1 MYKEIVITIIVLA
14 LIIVGNIITQ
24 NNTNKSVEEMSYELE
39 NLKKE
44 IENKNWEQANKK
56 MEETE
61 KIWEE
66 KNEIMAYYIE
76 HNELEKVQ
84 TEIAK
89 TKADV
94 ESKEVAMA
102 IEAISNCNFVLEH
115 IKDKNA
121 LKIVN
126 VF

>member
-1 MYKEIVITIIVLA
+1 MYKEIVITVLVLI

-44 IENKNWEQANKK
+44 VENENWEQANKK
-56 MEETE
+56 MEKIE

-66 KNEIMAYYIE
+66 KNDVMAYYIE

-84 TEIAK
+84 TEVVK

-94 ESKEVAMA
+94 ETKEVAMA
-102 IEAISNCNFVLEH
+102 IESISNCNFVLEH

>member
-1 MYKEIVITIIVLA
+1 MYKEIVITIIVLV
-14 LIIVGNIITQ
+14 LIVVGNIVTQ

-39 NLKKE
+39 NLKQE
-44 IENKNWEQANKK
+44 IENKNWDESNKK
-56 MEETE
+56 MEEIE
-61 KIWEE
+61 KTWKE
-66 KNEIMAYYIE
+66 KNEVMAYYIE

-94 ESKEVAMA
+94 ESKEASMA
-102 IEAISNCNFVLEH
+102 IESIGSCNFVLEH

>member
-1 MYKEIVITIIVLA
+1 MYKEIK
-14 LIIVGNIITQ
+14 Q
-24 NNTNKSVEEMSYELE
+24 Q
-39 NLKKE
+39 
-44 IENKNWEQANKK
+44 IENKNWDESNKK
-56 MEETE
+56 MEEIE
-61 KIWEE
+61 KIWKE

-94 ESKEVAMA
+94 ESKEVSMA
-102 IEAISNCNFVLEH
+102 IESIGSCNFVLEH